1 MVEVESKLNVELD
14 HNHMKKVVVEM
25 FEKRLAAL
33 ETHSASMI
41 QLQGASLESLRE
53 LNSKFLA
60 QTPAQPPSM
69 SSAERERRIQ
79 AFSESL
85 E

>member
-1 MVEVESKLNVELD
+1 MVEVESRLNIELD

-25 FEKRLAAL
+25 FEKRLVAL
-33 ETHSASMI
+33 EVHSASMI

-53 LNSKFLA
+53 LNSKFRA
-60 QTPAQPPSM
+60 QIPVTPPGM

>member
-1 MVEVESKLNVELD
+1 MHEVESKLIIELD

-25 FEKRLAAL
+25 FEKRLTAL
-33 ETHSASMI
+33 EVHSASMI

-53 LNSKFLA
+53 LNSKMRP
-60 QTPAQPPSM
+60 QVPIVPPGM

>member
-1 MVEVESKLNVELD
+1 MLEIESKLSIELD

-33 ETHSASMI
+33 EAHSASMI

-53 LNSKFLA
+53 LNLKLHA
-60 QTPAQPPSM
+60 QAPVLPPGM
-69 SSAERERRIQ
+69 SSEERQRRIQ